1 MPRVLTCAEGNTDAP
16 EMAVGVVIRRS
27 HQAVA
32 CRKRYV
38 EEPRKPQRLLIRG
51 KLKQLTELGHA
62 RLKSQDMVWALDE
75 SGHKERTGRFARTN
89 VEGVL

>member
-1 MPRVLTCAEGNTDAP
+1 VRRRQHRSTRDGSGCGDPAESSGR
-16 EMAVGVVIRRS
+16 GSRY
-27 HQAVA
+27 
-32 CRKRYV
+32 RYV